1 LAVYTHVPAEDLSAF
16 VARYDIGALVA
27 AKGIAEGVENSNY
40 LIDTTRGR
48 YILTLYEKRV
58 DTADLPYFL
67 ALMRHAAD
75 RGLPVPKPIED
86 KAGEPLQELSGRPAC
101 VIEFLTGI
109 SVTEPT
115 PALCHAAGEA
125 LGRLHAATA
134 DFSGVRANTLGHEG
148 RLELAAKCLP
158 RAGEIDPGLAALI
171 ESEVVFQKAHW
182 PADLPQATIHA
193 DLFPDN
199 VLALGDTVT
208 GIIDF
213 YFACTDARAYDLAVM
228 HGAWCFSND
237 GAVFYPERAEAL
249 EAGYRAAHPIT
260 EGEAA
265 AMSVLRR
272 ASALRFLLTRA
283 WDWLNTPAGAL
294 VTRKDPMAFA
304 RRLLHYREAG

>member
-1 LAVYTHVPAEDLSAF
+1 MAVYTHVPAEDLSAF
-16 VARYDIGALVA
+16 VARYDIGVLVA

-75 RGLPVPKPIED
+75 AGLPVPRPIED
-86 KAGEPLQELSGRPAC
+86 KAGEPLQALSGRPAC

-115 PALCHAAGEA
+115 PALCRAAGEA

-134 DFSGVRANTLGHEG
+134 DFGGVRANALGHEG
-148 RLELAAKCLP
+148 RLELAARCLP
-158 RAGEIDPGLAALI
+158 RAGEIDPALAALI
-171 ESEVVFQKAHW
+171 ETEMAFQKAHW
-182 PADLPQATIHA
+182 PTDLPQGTIHA

-260 EGEAA
+260 DAEAA
-265 AMSVLRR
+265 AMPVLRR

-283 WDWLNTPAGAL
+283 WDWLNTPPGAL

-304 RRLLHYREAG
+304 RRLLHYREAE

>member
-1 LAVYTHVPAEDLSAF
+1 MAVYTHVPAEDLSAF

-75 RGLPVPKPIED
+75 AGLPVPRPIED
-86 KAGEPLQELSGRPAC
+86 KAGEPLQTLSDRPAC

-134 DFSGVRANTLGHEG
+134 DFGGVRANALGHEG

-158 RAGEIDPGLAALI
+158 RAGEIDPALAALI
-171 ESEVVFQKAHW
+171 ESEMAFQKAHW
-182 PADLPQATIHA
+182 PADLPQGTIHA

-260 EGEAA
+260 AAEAA
-265 AMSVLRR
+265 AMPVLRR

-283 WDWLNTPAGAL
+283 WDWLNTPPGAL

-304 RRLLHYREAG
+304 RRLLHYREAE